1 MKINPQDYIG
11 KAIFITATNTNVGK
25 TFASEVFLKYFAKN
39 GLKVG
44 YFKPIETGV
53 IDNSPLDGLKMFELV
68 KKLNP
73 NFLKLTIN
81 DIVPYQFTLPASPY
95 VAKGNTFLDIDF
107 LIEKKLINNG
117 FCPITGE
124 KTDINIFYEVGNR
137 KVFLSKNGLEVCKRL
152 DNNNWNGDL
161 ESINNLLEQTQKS
174 SELKQ
179 NNIVEQFQLITI
191 VIKLVIAIISAF
203 IIIKPKDFK
212 TLIGF
217 ILLIVVFYNLP
228 RLFKKT

>member
-1 MKINPQDYIG
+1 MLFY
-11 KAIFITATNTNVGK
+11 
-25 TFASEVFLKYFAKN
+25 YR
-39 GLKVG
+39 
-44 YFKPIETGV
+44 KP
-53 IDNSPLDGLKMFELV
+53 
-68 KKLNP
+68 
-73 NFLKLTIN
+73 
-81 DIVPYQFTLPASPY
+81 
-95 VAKGNTFLDIDF
+95 
-107 LIEKKLINNG
+107 
-117 FCPITGE
+117 
-124 KTDINIFYEVGNR
+124 
-137 KVFLSKNGLEVCKRL
+137 KR
-152 DNNNWNGDL
+152 
-161 ESINNLLEQTQKS
+161 INNLLEQTQKS